1 MAAPFPDYELTDP
14 PTGADTVRKTYRL
27 GGQIVAVQNKVSSA
41 REDKAT
47 GAFNYTHAAPL
58 FLLGVSLSLN
68 TNRQGAQDSAPSF
81 TCPAA
86 IFKYH
91 YKRMN
96 RYAIEYGD
104 NP

>member
-1 MAAPFPDYELTDP
+1 MAAPFPDYEATDP
-14 PTGADTVRKTYRL
+14 PTGADTVRTTYRL
-27 GGQIVAVQNKVSSA
+27 GGQIVAVQNKVSST
-41 REDKAT
+41 RVDKAT
-47 GAFNYTHAAPL
+47 SAFNYTYPDHL

-68 TNRQGAQDSAPSF
+68 TNRQGAQDIAPCF

-91 YKRMN
+91 YKQMN